1 MILSVHQPNYFPY
14 PGFFHKIKLSDIFVV
29 LDNVQYAKGSN
40 RNKIITSKGWT
51 WITVPINKTHKFSR
65 SSEVEI
71 NNEIDWSSLH
81 WAKIRTSY
89 ANAKHFHLYKE
100 YFEKLYKR
108 NWKMLFELNLET
120 TKKIVEWLG
129 IKTKFV
135 RESELKI
142 KGKSTERIINACK
155 ALGADTYLSG
165 IGGKNYLN
173 EKLIEKN
180 NLKLVYQ
187 NYQPTPHK
195 QYLADTFIP
204 NLSIID
210 LLANMGPNSMDV
222 IEGKQTK

>member
-1 MILSVHQPNYFPY
+1 LILSVHQPNYFPY

-89 ANAKHFHLYKE
+89 TNAKYFHLYKE

-108 NWKMLFELNLET
+108 NWKMLFELNFET
-120 TKKIVEWLG
+120 LKKCIEWLG
-129 IKTKFV
+129 IKTEIII
-135 RESELKI
+135 ESELNVS
-142 KGKSTERIINACK
+142 GTSTERLVNVCK
-155 ALGADTYLSG
+155 AVGADTYLSG
-165 IGGKNYLN
+165 IVGKDYLN
-173 EKLIEKN
+173 EALFEKN
-180 NLKLVYQ
+180 NINLKYKNYKSVTYTQ
-187 NYQPTPHK
+187 NLSK
-195 QYLADTFIP
+195 TFIP

-210 LLANMGPNSMDV
+210 VLANNGPKTHEFLKS
-222 IEGKQTK
+222 

>member
-1 MILSVHQPNYFPY
+1 MILIFFPRSRSS
-14 PGFFHKIKLSDIFVV
+14 PKPKIKINKDHDLFGFFHKIKLSDIFVV

-108 NWKMLFELNLET
+108 NWKMLFELNFET

-142 KGKSTERIINACK
+142 KGHKFIIHKPFYIASIIIN
-155 ALGADTYLSG
+155 L
-165 IGGKNYLN
+165 
-173 EKLIEKN
+173 
-180 NLKLVYQ
+180 
-187 NYQPTPHK
+187 
-195 QYLADTFIP
+195 
-204 NLSIID
+204 
-210 LLANMGPNSMDV
+210 
-222 IEGKQTK
+222 